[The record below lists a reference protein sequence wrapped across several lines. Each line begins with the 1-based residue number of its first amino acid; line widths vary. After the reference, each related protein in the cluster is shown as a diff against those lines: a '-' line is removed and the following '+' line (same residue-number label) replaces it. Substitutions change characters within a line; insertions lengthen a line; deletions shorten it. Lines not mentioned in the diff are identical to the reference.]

1 MVARPSRR
9 SLEEAAMSRLSLL
22 RTAGK
27 VALGG
32 ALLFATSTLHAQN
45 IPTRTLPDTER
56 PAGASSVSPSA
67 YQFRTDPPLAEA
79 SAVTVGVHELAV
91 PPKALK
97 EFERSMKAFQSS
109 DVRAAAGHLEKAIK
123 IAPDFA
129 QAHNNLGAMYINLR
143 DYKRAMAELQKTID
157 LDPKLESPYH
167 NLAMLM
173 IFLGRL
179 PEAEA
184 AARHAMELDVE
195 GAVSRCWLGRI
206 LVMERKSTPE
216 AEQLLTQAATQI
228 PEAMLWLTQILQN
241 RGEINAAIAELQA
254 YLQVSGVDK
263 RDKVETWLAQLAKVA
278 ASKNGTFAEHQGT

>member
-1 MVARPSRR
+1 
-9 SLEEAAMSRLSLL
+9 MSRLSLL
-22 RTAGK
+22 RTTGK

-32 ALLFATSTLHAQN
+32 ALLFATSTLRAQSM
-45 IPTRTLPDTER
+45 PTRTLPGTER
-56 PAGASSVSPSA
+56 RAGASSVSPSA

-79 SAVTVGVHELAV
+79 SAGTVGVHELAV
-91 PPKALK
+91 PPKARK

-123 IAPDFA
+123 IAPDFV

-143 DYKRAMAELQKTID
+143 DYKSAMIELQKTID

-179 PEAEA
+179 SEAEA

-195 GAVSRCWLGRI
+195 GAVSRYWLGRI

-228 PEAMLWLTQILQN
+228 PEAMLWLTQILQS

-278 ASKNGTFAEHQGT
+278 VSKNGTSAEHQGT

>member
-1 MVARPSRR
+1 
-9 SLEEAAMSRLSLL
+9 MSRLSLL

-32 ALLFATSTLHAQN
+32 ALLLATSTLHAQSM
-45 IPTRTLPDTER
+45 PTRTLPGAER
-56 PAGASSVSPSA
+56 PDGAGSASPSA

-79 SAVTVGVHELAV
+79 PVGTVGVHELAV

-109 DVRAAAGHLEKAIK
+109 DVRAAVGHLEKAVK
-123 IAPDFA
+123 IAPDFV

-143 DYKRAMAELQKTID
+143 DYKSAMVELQKTID

-184 AARHAMELDVE
+184 AARHALELDVE
-195 GAVSRCWLGRI
+195 GAKSRYWLGRI

-228 PEAMLWLTQILQN
+228 PEAMLWLAQILQN
-241 RGEINAAIAELQA
+241 RGEISAAMVELQA
-254 YLQVSGVDK
+254 YLQVSGVDQ
-263 RDKVETWLAQLAKVA
+263 RDKVETWLGQLAKVA
-278 ASKNGTFAEHQGT
+278 VIKNGTPGEHRGT